1 MSGGGGWGEGGASKQ
16 CYMLNVQTVEPDC
29 LNLNPGSDS
38 YKPCLNFP
46 LCKRTNQNNAGL
58 IGSVRGLNSLTSVDR
73 PRTLHRT

>member
-1 MSGGGGWGEGGASKQ
+1 MSGGGVGGREVPQSNVN
-16 CYMLNVQTVEPDC
+16 MLNVQTVEPDC

-46 LCKRTNQNNAGL
+46 LCKRTNQNNAGF

-73 PRTLHRT
+73 P